1 VNPPP
6 DSPGSPPERV
16 LRSVRAAT
24 VGRRADGPTLPVLK
38 ARALRWLAQR
48 DHGRLELERKLMTHA
63 RALARLAE
71 QIAAEAAAGLAD
83 AGEMAA
89 NAADAADAADAFAT
103 VDEPALRDRVT
114 QVLDQL
120 ATAGLLNEAR
130 MAEALIA
137 ARAPRFGERRLR
149 QAMQQRG
156 LAPALVDDTLAKS
169 RDSELERARA
179 LWQHRFGAPGATAA
193 ERVRQMRFLV
203 GRGFSGEVIRR
214 VIKGTVDDDGP
225 APDDDPA

>member
-1 VNPPP
+1 
-6 DSPGSPPERV
+6 V

-71 QIAAEAAAGLAD
+71 QIAAEAATGLAD
-83 AGEMAA
+83 AADAAA
-89 NAADAADAADAFAT
+89 NAIADAADAFAP
-103 VDEPALRDRVT
+103 VDEPELRQRVT

-137 ARAPRFGERRLR
+137 SRAPRFGERRLR

-179 LWQHRFGAPGATAA
+179 LWQRRFGAPGATAA